1 MKESGG
7 PLPAGRAAGRR
18 GQTGDETRT
27 RVHTDILAPGPA
39 QAMLG
44 LLDRDPLVISDG
56 DPLPLGWHWLYF
68 RQPCRASRLARD
80 GHEVRGDFIPD
91 VDLPRRMWA
100 GGTLRSLHRVSL
112 GKAAELRSEI
122 VSITEKRGRSG
133 RLAFV
138 TVGRTV
144 LQGDRRC
151 VEEEQVIVYRERESR
166 LAASQD
172 RLATGSSA
180 EPPASAQQA
189 TAAETDGD
197 VSAPAVSRDP
207 SGPGTAGEAG
217 AAGRETGGRT
227 GPAPEW
233 TETFL
238 PNTVTLFQFSALTYN
253 GHRIHYDH
261 PYTTERE
268 GYPGLLVHGP
278 LTALLLL
285 DAAQRHAPVPVS
297 TFRYRALAPLFVDA
311 PITLVGHAAP
321 APADGSDPTR
331 ERIVDALAPSGSV
344 AMRGWVTA
352 SV

>member
-1 MKESGG
+1 
-7 PLPAGRAAGRR
+7 
-18 GQTGDETRT
+18 
-27 RVHTDILAPGPA
+27 
-39 QAMLG
+39 MLG

-80 GHEVRGDFIPD
+80 GHEVRGDFMPD

-112 GKAAELRSEI
+112 GKPAELRSEI

-138 TVGRTV
+138 TVGHTV
-144 LQGDRRC
+144 LQADRRC

-172 RLATGSSA
+172 RLATGSS
-180 EPPASAQQA
+180 
-189 TAAETDGD
+189 
-197 VSAPAVSRDP
+197 
-207 SGPGTAGEAG
+207 AG

-331 ERIVDALAPSGSV
+331 ERIVEALAPSGAV